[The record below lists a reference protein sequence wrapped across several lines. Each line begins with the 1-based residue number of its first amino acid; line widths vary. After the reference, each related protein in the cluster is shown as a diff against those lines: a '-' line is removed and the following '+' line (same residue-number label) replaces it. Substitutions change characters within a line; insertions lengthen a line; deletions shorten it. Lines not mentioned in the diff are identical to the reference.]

1 MTHGSRALA
10 GHVRREACS
19 QSRSRAARVLFGVVL
34 AAVPLV
40 AVVIALRS
48 RVPADLHGDEDV
60 PGTVFRTTVVGEPD
74 ARDQLR
80 TRPVRAWSRR
90 SLSGI
95 WCRIPIGADVRVVAI
110 DRSPVL
116 VFEVIAPD
124 GGCRGWVDARLT
136 SDGVIA
142 ER

>member
-1 MTHGSRALA
+1 MHRDTPSR
-10 GHVRREACS
+10 GRP
-19 QSRSRAARVLFGVVL
+19 RAARVLFGVVL

-95 WCRIPIGADVRVVAI
+95 WCRIPTGVDVRVVAI
-110 DRSPVL
+110 DRSSAL
-116 VFEVIAPD
+116 VFEVISPD
-124 GGCRGWVDARLT
+124 GRCRGWVDARLT
-136 SDGVIA
+136 SDGVVA